1 MDDRVAGYHV
11 RAMRTAMSS
20 AGLGA
25 SAASRVSQA
34 WLTGRVLVAWR
45 VRARRAIPVS
55 RSAAGFSM
63 SPSVYR
69 TRVLGRGGGG
79 RGGGGGAAPGR
90 GGPRGGGGGGGEEG
104 AGGT

>member
-34 WLTGRVLVAWR
+34 WLTGRGLVAWR
-45 VRARRAIPVS
+45 VRARRAMGGP
-55 RSAAGFSM
+55 RSAAGLAVG
-63 SPSVYR
+63 PSGYK
-69 TRVLGRGGGG
+69 TRVRCRGTCRGGGREG
-79 RGGGGGAAPGR
+79 PRLSAARRGEPGGGV
-90 GGPRGGGGGGGEEG
+90 GEG
-104 AGGT
+104 